1 MSTATIHRLTAD
13 EYLAIER
20 TAVSKSEFFDG
31 EMLPVSGGSEV
42 HNFIGGNLY
51 VAFYLHFAP
60 PDFWVYT
67 SEMKVK
73 IPGGGHTYPDFCM
86 AGDPAVLAGGTRA
99 ILLNPLLIAEVLSPS
114 TEAYDRGLKFS
125 RYREIESL
133 QTYILVSQDRPCVEV
148 YSRRASGHWDLA
160 EYRSGTIELTS
171 PQIELSLNQIYRR
184 VNFLLAEQTPEPEH
198 D

>member
-20 TAVSKSEFFDG
+20 AAVSKSEFFDG
-31 EMLPVSGGSEV
+31 EMLPMSGGSEV
-42 HNFIGGNLY
+42 HNLIGGNLY
-51 VAFYLHFAP
+51 VAFYLHLAP

-73 IPGGGHTYPDFCM
+73 IPGGGYTYPDLCI
-86 AGDPAVLAGGTRA
+86 AGNPAVLTGGTRD
-99 ILLNPLLIAEVLSPS
+99 ILVNPLIIAEVLSPS

-133 QTYILVSQDRPCVEV
+133 QTYILVSQDRFCVEV
-148 YSRRASGHWDLA
+148 YSRQSNGHWNLT
-160 EYRSGTIELTS
+160 EYRSGAIALTS
-171 PQIELSLNQIYRR
+171 PQIELSLTQIYRR
-184 VNFLLAEQTPEPEH
+184 VNFSFAEQAPEPEH